1 MDMPKNNVFNVSYTS
16 VLEKTSVKKKKEWT
30 SKLKKFIKSNKLITG
45 TITIFIMC
53 FVLNVFLVYSFMNI
67 LKSI

>member
-16 VLEKTSVKKKKEWT
+16 VLEKTSVKKKMEWT

>member
-1 MDMPKNNVFNVSYTS
+1 MPKNNVFNVSYTS